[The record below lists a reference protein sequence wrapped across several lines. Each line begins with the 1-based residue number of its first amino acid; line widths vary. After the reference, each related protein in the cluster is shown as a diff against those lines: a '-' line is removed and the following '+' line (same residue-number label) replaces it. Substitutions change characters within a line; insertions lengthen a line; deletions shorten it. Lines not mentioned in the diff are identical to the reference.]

1 MAEVSY
7 SCDVSQGFNFQKDQ
21 QTLVGHINKLKVAG
35 KELAV
40 DMAVTNPENVTGDKV
55 KVVGVVSNIY
65 WGGGYA
71 DSMQF
76 SCQVSNPNKK
86 TLAVLTQ
93 MEMANTMVEFVF
105 TIYDYDPDEKKYYK
119 CFHSND
125 AVLKGLVQK
134 SGGQLSIFID
144 ADQSQE
150 VMSPKNFTMNL
161 GVMPE
166 DLEQDTHMAISV
178 SDKMVKRWG
187 VTVKA

>member
-7 SCDVSQGFNFQKDQ
+7 SCDVSQGFNFQKDE

-35 KELAV
+35 KELAA

-55 KVVGVVSNIY
+55 KVVGVVSDIY

-76 SCQVSNPNKK
+76 GCQVSNPNKK

-134 SGGQLSIFID
+134 SGGQLSISID

-150 VMSPKNFTMNL
+150 VMSPKNFTMRL

-187 VTVKA
+187 VTVA

>member
-35 KELAV
+35 KELAA

-55 KVVGVVSNIY
+55 KVVGVVSGIY

-93 MEMANTMVEFVF
+93 MEMANTMVEFVY

-125 AVLKGLVQK
+125 AVLKGLVEK
-134 SGGQLSIFID
+134 SGGRLTISID
-144 ADQSQE
+144 PEQSQE
-150 VMSPKNFTMNL
+150 VMSPKNFTMQL
-161 GVMPE
+161 GIMPE

>member
-55 KVVGVVSNIY
+55 KVVGVVSGIY

-134 SGGQLSIFID
+134 SGGRLTISID
-144 ADQSQE
+144 AEQSQE
-150 VMSPKNFTMNL
+150 VMSPKNFTMQL
-161 GVMPE
+161 GIMPE

>member
-1 MAEVSY
+1 MAEISL

-21 QTLVGHINKLKVAG
+21 QTPVGHINKLKVAG
-35 KELAV
+35 KELAA

-55 KVVGVVSNIY
+55 KVVGVVSSLY
-65 WGGGYA
+65 WKGGYA
-71 DSMQF
+71 DPMEF

-86 TLAVLTQ
+86 TMSVLTHS
-93 MEMANTMVEFVF
+93 EMANTAVEFVY

-125 AVLKGLVQK
+125 AVMKGLVEK
-134 SGGQLSIFID
+134 SGGKLKIYID
-144 ADQSQE
+144 ADQSME
-150 VMSPKNFTMNL
+150 VVSPKNFTMEL

-166 DLEQDTHMAISV
+166 DLEQDTHMAMSV
-178 SDKMVKRWG
+178 SDKLVKRWG

>member
-35 KELAV
+35 KELAA
-40 DMAVTNPENVTGDKV
+40 DMAVTNPADVTGDKV
-55 KVVGVVSNIY
+55 KVVGVVSDIY

-71 DSMQF
+71 DSMEF

-134 SGGQLSIFID
+134 SGGRLSIHID

-150 VMSPKNFTMNL
+150 VMSPKNFTMQL
-161 GVMPE
+161 GIMPE

>member
-55 KVVGVVSNIY
+55 KVVGVVSGIY

-134 SGGQLSIFID
+134 SGGQLTISID
-144 ADQSQE
+144 AEQSQE
-150 VMSPKNFTMNL
+150 VMSPKNFTMQL
-161 GVMPE
+161 GIMPE